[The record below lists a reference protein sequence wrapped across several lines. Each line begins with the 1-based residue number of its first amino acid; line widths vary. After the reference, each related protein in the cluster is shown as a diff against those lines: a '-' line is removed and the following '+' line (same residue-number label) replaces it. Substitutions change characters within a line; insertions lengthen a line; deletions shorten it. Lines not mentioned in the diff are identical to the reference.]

1 MKTIWRMKNDF
12 NVEDIDNFSKTLGV
26 SKALGLILYSRGIQ
40 NIDDAEKFL
49 NPKLRY
55 LHSPRN
61 MMDMDKG
68 TNIILDAINQKKS
81 IVIYGDYD
89 CDGVTSTTIMYKG
102 LLKCGAR
109 VSYHLPDRIE
119 EGYGLNSETIKKLHK
134 NGCEVIIT
142 CDNGISCI
150 EQVKLAK
157 SLGMTVVITDHHE
170 IPFEVNER
178 GEKIELIPDADA
190 VINPKRS
197 DCKYPFKH
205 LCGAGVAFKFIQT
218 MYHKCKIDSKELHEF
233 IELAAIG
240 TICDVVEL
248 TGENRI
254 IASIGIKML
263 NQTTNKG
270 LRALI
275 REIGY
280 EGKKLRSGNIG
291 FQLGPCINAT
301 GRLESAEIS
310 VELLMSEDESKA
322 EDMAKKLRRLNKE
335 RQDLT
340 NKALEEIILQIENS
354 KLINDKVLVV
364 YKHDLHESLAGIIA
378 GRLRD
383 RYNRPA
389 LVITK
394 AKESAKGSGRSIE
407 EYDMFSE
414 LTKCKDLL
422 IKVGGHPMAAGFSL
436 LEENIDGFRK
446 MLNENCKLTEKDLTC
461 KIDIDEVL
469 KIQDINMEFI
479 NEIEKLEPFGK
490 GNKEPLFKIENT
502 IIEKI
507 DIIGKNKDMFKFLCK
522 QSGVETSMTAVKF
535 SEADMLITNLKEY
548 VEDIPLEEV
557 MRNPMEINLK
567 MDIVF
572 KPSIN
577 EWNNNISVQML
588 INDYRIL

>member
-1 MKTIWRMKNDF
+1 MKTVWRMKDVF
-12 NVEDIDNFSKTLGV
+12 NAEDIKKFSEDLGV
-26 SKALGLILYSRGIQ
+26 SKALGFILYSRGIQ
-40 NIDDAEKFL
+40 NIEDALKFL

-68 TNIILDAINQKKS
+68 TDIVLNAINQGKS

-102 LLKCGAR
+102 LLRCGAN
-109 VSYHLPDRIE
+109 VGYHLPDRIE
-119 EGYGLNSETIKKLHK
+119 EGYGLNSETIKKLY
-134 NGCEVIIT
+134 NDGCEVIIT
-142 CDNGISCI
+142 CDNGISCM

-170 IPFEVNER
+170 IPFEVSER
-178 GEKIELIPDADA
+178 GERIELIPDADA

-218 MYHKCKIDSKELHEF
+218 MYHKCNIDSKELHEF

-270 LRALI
+270 LKALI

-310 VELLMSEDESKA
+310 VELLISEDEAKA
-322 EDMAKKLRRLNKE
+322 EEMAKKLRGLNQE

-354 KLINDKVLVV
+354 NLINDKVLVV
-364 YKHDLHESLAGIIA
+364 YKQDLHESLAGIIA

-389 LVITK
+389 LVISK

-414 LTKCKDLL
+414 LSKCKDLL
-422 IKVGGHPMAAGFSL
+422 IKAGGHPMAAGFSI
-436 LEENIDGFRK
+436 LEENIEEFRK
-446 MLNENCKLTEKDLTC
+446 TINSNCKLTEEDLMY

-490 GNKEPLFKIENT
+490 GNKEPLFKIEKT

-507 DIIGKNKDMFKFLCK
+507 DIIGKNKDMFKFLCT
-522 QSGVETSMTAVKF
+522 QVGAEISMPAVKF
-535 SEADMLITNLKEY
+535 SEADRLITNLKEY
-548 VEDIPLEEV
+548 KKDMSLEEI
-557 MRNPMEINLK
+557 MNNPKEINLK
-567 MDIVF
+567 MDIIF

-577 EWNNNISVQML
+577 EWNNNISLQML
-588 INDYRIL
+588 INDYRIV